1 MRVGIIGH
9 GVVGNTISRKMREYA
24 NDEIVTC
31 DIIKGKADYE
41 DIKEMPFCETII
53 IAVVTTEQVIE
64 VISKL
69 HPKTMP
75 YLISIESTCQVGT
88 WHKIKDIVGKDIQ
101 VIMFPERI
109 YPRDEF
115 HGIFNQPRIMG
126 GDIKEGRAFY
136 DRYIIRENIIE
147 ASTAD
152 MASLVKLT
160 ENSYRHILISIAE
173 ELKMIFGDRFEELR
187 KLCNTKWNIDIME
200 AREGISGL
208 CLPKD
213 IRILHEYTK
222 SDLLEMVM
230 LIDEKYRKEL
240 EDGGKVLVSQISNN
254 R

>member
-1 MRVGIIGH
+1 
-9 GVVGNTISRKMREYA
+9 
-24 NDEIVTC
+24 
-31 DIIKGKADYE
+31 
-41 DIKEMPFCETII
+41 
-53 IAVVTTEQVIE
+53 
-64 VISKL
+64 
-69 HPKTMP
+69 
-75 YLISIESTCQVGT
+75 
-88 WHKIKDIVGKDIQ
+88 
-101 VIMFPERI
+101 
-109 YPRDEF
+109 
-115 HGIFNQPRIMG
+115 
-126 GDIKEGRAFY
+126 
-136 DRYIIRENIIE
+136 
-147 ASTAD
+147 